1 MLNLFLRAAALL
13 LAVTLVPAQAQTG
26 STAVTPPKKALAA
39 GAGGTEP
46 SNARILLPATSPF
59 LATAGVPVEFS
70 GDLNGG
76 RSPKWTL
83 NGVQIATG
91 LGPFTYTFSAAGTYT
106 VNFVVLPDSVY
117 AGSTAS
123 VVVQVMAAQTR
134 PAISAFTASPASVP
148 FGGTSTL
155 AWSTSGGTSYTLS
168 PGGGV
173 STPSGSLGVQPT
185 ATTTYTLS
193 VTNGVGTTQ
202 ATATVVVSPV
212 TVTISPKPAGTS
224 VAAGSVNTFYATL
237 AGVGG
242 SASQQIAWTASGG
255 SPTSFTGPA
264 FTWTAPATGTPVTIT
279 AASVANPAA
288 SDSFTLNA
296 VPPATVALT
305 TLRAAINQGESTVLN
320 WSVSGASAQTLNG
333 EPVEAN
339 GSRSVSPTTT
349 TTYVLAATNAMQV
362 QTVQTLTVKV
372 MGILGWKRDI
382 VYLGTREVGVVE
394 NNGTLHTT
402 LVDSLGSPRFEVNEA
417 GTVEGEQKYL
427 PFGMLAWP
435 GEKLETGKGF
445 TGHEQTD
452 PSGLIYMQARF
463 YLPMYG
469 RFASPD
475 PARDQH
481 FEQTQSWNIYSY
493 VQNNPVMMLDPNGMA
508 GVPWYLGGN
517 STIVDKTLNAL
528 YSATVTHNPGFQVV
542 AQATDVVS
550 AGINAVGNQDIPM
563 LSNIGKDAE
572 NGAGAKDLLLNRS
585 MEVPTAVME
594 GEVGGALLGRATSF
608 LARSEAGA
616 VAQELKASYSP
627 NTLLSRQSSSE
638 MSGSLIKRMAKDM
651 KANGFDASKPIQIA
665 VVDGKRI
672 ILDGHHRVAAAI
684 KAGIR
689 EVPVLIK
696 KVSDKEGAELLR
708 QVAEARS

>member
-469 RFASPD
+469 RFASPE

-481 FEQTQSWNIYSY
+481 FEETQSWNIYSY
-493 VQNNPVMMLDPNGMA
+493 VRNNPITHTDPTGMFDD
-508 GVPWYLGGN
+508 GVAE
-517 STIVDKTLNAL
+517 AL
-528 YSATVTHNPGFQVV
+528 ATAHER
-542 AQATDVVS
+542 
-550 AGINAVGNQDIPM
+550 
-563 LSNIGKDAE
+563 IGERFGPEASRQFN
-572 NGAGAKDLLLNRS
+572 NGAG
-585 MEVPTAVME
+585 TAYAA
-594 GEVGGALLGRATSF
+594 GAAATV
-608 LARSEAGA
+608 APYAAAEAGA
-616 VAQELKASYSP
+616 GTALAAGGRWLAGRGRAIGAGLTFAGNYLIEKSGHVKDAVLRGAGAAKDGLS
-627 NTLLSRQSSSE
+627 NLLSRG
-638 MSGSLIKRMAKDM
+638 SGASFDWNRAGHIFRDAEGHVNPTT
-651 KANGFDASKPIQIA
+651 KAGQE
-665 VVDGKRI
+665 
-672 ILDGHHRVAAAI
+672 AAAAMFQGVTQNSRNLVDSAQAVQRGLMTADAA
-684 KAGIR
+684 KNGVQAFVQNTQQG
-689 EVPVLIK
+689 
-696 KVSDKEGAELLR
+696 
-708 QVAEARS
+708 